1 MMGVMR
7 RLFRFEGIK
16 KWLNSEVKSRYHVMM
31 NYVNYYKKEFLY
43 EVDLRNGKESKERI
57 WYFRLPL
64 QYIAGFL
71 MSFDDYYDRQIG
83 KKRGIIGWLVYLG
96 WYIRGWIGFILD
108 RTFVTD
114 KYRILHA
121 HHDIADEIIDWQ
133 NHIIFPEIDKETG
146 ETKYFFEWVDEDTY
160 EVMFE
165 EVPDP
170 EKYWE
175 DYHLGKLPDEEY
187 QKYDRIYCRFVV

>member
-1 MMGVMR
+1 MSVVK
-7 RLFRFEGIK
+7 RLFRLEGIK
-16 KWLNSEVKSRYHVMM
+16 KWFNSEVKSRYRVMM

-43 EVDLRNGKESKERI
+43 VVDLRNGKESKERI
-57 WYFRLPL
+57 WYFRLLL
-64 QYIAGFL
+64 QYIAGLL
-71 MSFDDYYDRQIG
+71 MAFDDYYDRQIG
-83 KKRGIIGWLVYLG
+83 EKRGIIGWLVYLG
-96 WYIRGWIGFILD
+96 WYIRGWIGYILD

-121 HHDIADEIIDWQ
+121 HHDIADKIIDWQ

-187 QKYDRIYCRFVV
+187 QKYDEGYCRFVI